1 MKLYGHPLS
10 GNAHR
15 VAALLSI
22 LGVDHENIMVNLPE
36 GAHKQPDFLAMNPLG
51 QVPVLVDGD
60 LTLRDSTAI
69 LTYLARKF
77 DATNTWLP
85 TDAVGQAQVQE
96 WLSTAVNEIMQGPF
110 VVRAIKMFGMPA
122 DAQAVTAKTDALFT
136 DLFEP
141 HLTGRDWLVGD
152 HATLADIACYS
163 YIARVTDGDYSL
175 EAYPAI
181 TAWLA
186 RVEGIKG
193 FAPMVV
199 GADFFAALKTA

>member
-15 VAALLSI
+15 ALTLLNILDVA
-22 LGVDHENIMVNLPE
+22 HEDITVNLMGGE
-36 GAHKQPDFLAMNPLG
+36 HKSPDFLAMNPLG

-69 LTYLARKF
+69 LTYLARKY
-77 DATNTWLP
+77 DVANHWLP
-85 TDAVGQAQVQE
+85 TDAVGSAQVQE

-110 VVRAIKMFGMPA
+110 LVRAIKLFGAPA
-122 DAQAVTAKTDALFT
+122 DLETAKAKTDTLLT

-141 HLTGRDWLVGD
+141 HLTGRDWLVGE
-152 HATLADIACYS
+152 HATLADLACYS

-175 EAYPAI
+175 DAYPAI
-181 TAWLA
+181 TAWIA
-186 RVEGIKG
+186 RVEAIDG

-199 GADFFAALKTA
+199 GADFFASLQTA